1 VKQTCAVQPRLIDVF
16 VPRDPAAIV
25 LVLHG
30 GASRRGN
37 MMVSP
42 AQLSVLRMVPIARR
56 LARLDESRL
65 AVYRLVNSARGW
77 DTHHTPVQDARW
89 ALDRIASRH
98 ADALPTSL
106 VGHSLGGRAA
116 LLTAGRREVIS
127 VVALAPWVYPT
138 DVAVGVD
145 GKQILIVH
153 GSDDRIARPE
163 RSAELA
169 RRLSRHA
176 EVSYVTVRGG
186 KHAMLRRHSAFTGLA
201 AEFVSAT
208 LFGTGD
214 AGTLSLVRAGNN
226 WITV

>member
-1 VKQTCAVQPRLIDVF
+1 VQPRLIDVT
-16 VPRDPAAIV
+16 VPRQPAAV
-25 LVLHG
+25 ALVLHG

-42 AQLSVLRMVPIARR
+42 AQLSVLRMVPIANR
-56 LARLDESRL
+56 LGHLDASRL
-65 AVYRLVNSARGW
+65 AVYRLLNSARGW

-89 ALDRIASRH
+89 ALDRIAARH
-98 ADALPTSL
+98 GKPLPTSL

-116 LLTAGRREVIS
+116 LLTAGRTEVVS
-127 VVALAPWVYPT
+127 TVALAPWVDPT
-138 DVAVGVD
+138 DVASGLD

-153 GSDDRIARPE
+153 GSQDRIASPE

-176 EVSYVTVRGG
+176 EVSYVTVQGG
-186 KHAMLRRHSAFTGLA
+186 KHAMLRRHAAFTGLA
-201 AEFVSAT
+201 TEFVGAT
-208 LFGTGD
+208 LLGAAD
-214 AGTLSLVRAGNN
+214 AGTLALVRAGKN

>member
-1 VKQTCAVQPRLIDVF
+1 VQPRLIDVS
-16 VPRDPAAIV
+16 VPENPAAV
-25 LVLHG
+25 ALVLHG
-30 GASRRGN
+30 GASRRGK

-65 AVYRLVNSARGW
+65 AVYRLLNSARGW

-89 ALDRIASRH
+89 ALDRIAGRH
-98 ADALPTSL
+98 GTPLPTSL

-116 LLTAGRREVIS
+116 LLTAGRPEVVS
-127 VVALAPWVYPT
+127 TVALAPWVYPT
-138 DVAVGVD
+138 DVAGGLS

-153 GSDDRIARPE
+153 GSRDRIAPPE

-169 RRLSRHA
+169 RRLSQGA
-176 EVSYVTVRGG
+176 EVSYVIVRGG
-186 KHAMLRRHSAFTGLA
+186 THAMLRRHAVFAGLA
-201 AEFVSAT
+201 AEFVAAT
-208 LFGTGD
+208 LLGAGD
-214 AGTLSLVRAGNN
+214 GGTLAGRN